1 MATDAARLKDTRS
14 EMKRMLHEMGAMT
27 KEVGRA
33 GREMQSMT
41 NKLSAGL
48 SRMKSDVQ
56 KVRAS
61 MDELNKVKPKVKFVD
76 IAPKFDD
83 MKKEWANLG
92 GLWNGVAFG
101 TSMDGVKTEA
111 KAAGQER
118 AIYAG
123 SGKSAAEMKVFEEM
137 AAKLT
142 RLNPYLTEPA
152 AMALIAKSGNVDPK
166 MVEEAARLAVTTRLA
181 GEESVRMMTAIGA
194 ATQADAKPEQLANAL
209 QYMNNAGAGNL
220 SLKLVDSLAQFNT
233 ANGKMLNTPEK
244 LAAVVGEIS
253 QLSLNS
259 KEFGALLIKGQE
271 YNASGG
277 LVQLLASKYEKQIQE
292 SDPEKKLT
300 DEQKKAMAQQRA
312 EEDSKRLAIGLASTD
327 KDEQRIALGK
337 MMMLIAASSNAA
349 EQQKAMVSLGG
360 DSGNIVEKTVK
371 IASGDMKPEM
381 NNEVDKAY
389 AASSQADPF
398 FATLQA
404 QAEAKHEA
412 MDAIGKVTSDLSG
425 VTALVSKTAALF
437 TGWFNSWN
445 DTVRKGVVYF
455 VTTITVAA
463 TGIALAANIW
473 TKSKAFLTTIRD
485 WREGRRKKGEAEEEK
500 PLNPDAGGKR
510 ECCCCCCDG
519 SGAGGKK
526 GNKSNKNNKGN
537 KKNNRNQNSNGS
549 NKPAA
554 GNEANKQTGGKRNA
568 NAVGA
573 VAGAAPLGISA
584 AVPGASPLDM
594 MSELPDMT
602 ELDSGGRE
610 KADKTEKAGGK
621 GSWKRIAKAGLR
633 RVPLVGTLLGVATI
647 AGSENKVDT
656 AAQVGTEA
664 LGGWGGAAAGA
675 AMGAAVGSIVPGLGT
690 AIGGAIGGIIGGFGG
705 SMAGGAI
712 YDTAK
717 NWWQN
722 RSLAKEGDTAQKQ
735 QLSGKGRRRTR
746 APQAAPQRSTAPA
759 YSPAGNPNA
768 KTQSVSLTIPQLSI
782 PLHAEGVLQDI
793 PTMLKMLNDSSVSQR
808 IRAIIERAL
817 MDALETRG
825 GVAY

>member
-1 MATDAARLKDTRS
+1 MATDAVRLKDTRS

-123 SGKSAAEMKVFEEM
+123 SGKSAAEMRVFEEM

-271 YNASGG
+271 YNANGG

-292 SDPEKKLT
+292 TDPEKKLT

-349 EQQKAMVSLGG
+349 EQQKAMASLGG

-437 TGWFNSWN
+437 TGWFNSW
-445 DTVRKGVVYF
+445 DETVRKGAVYM
-455 VTTITVAA
+455 VTAVTVIL
-463 TGIALAANIW
+463 TVGALATNIW
-473 TKSKAFLTTIRD
+473 TKTKAFFTTVGGLIARI
-485 WREGRRKKGEAEEEK
+485 GKKGKAAEEEK

-510 ECCCCCCDG
+510 ECCCCCCCDG

-526 GNKSNKNNKGN
+526 GNKSNNKGN
-537 KKNNRNQNSNGS
+537 KKNNSNKNRNGS
-549 NKPAA
+549 NKSAA

-568 NAVGA
+568 TAVGA

-594 MSELPDMT
+594 MPELPDMT

-621 GSWKRIAKAGLR
+621 GSWKKIAKAGLR

-656 AAQVGTEA
+656 AAQVGAEA

-735 QLSGKGRRRTR
+735 QLFGKERRRTR

-768 KTQSVSLTIPQLSI
+768 KTQSVSLTIPQLTIS
-782 PLHAEGVLQDI
+782 LHADGVLQDI
-793 PTMLKMLNDSSVSQR
+793 PTMLKMLNDPTVSQR

-817 MDALETRG
+817 LDALETRG
-825 GVAY
+825 GVVT